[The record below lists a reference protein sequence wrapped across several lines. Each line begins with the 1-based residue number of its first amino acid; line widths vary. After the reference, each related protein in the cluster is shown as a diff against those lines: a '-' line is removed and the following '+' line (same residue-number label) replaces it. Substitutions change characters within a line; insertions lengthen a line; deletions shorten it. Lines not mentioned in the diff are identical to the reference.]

1 MLIAYSSSK
10 PDQLG
15 HGAARFLGFRL
26 VLGGGAD
33 DRDRWSAA
41 GLNTTQPGFGIA
53 GLGDLLG
60 IPGVVRRGVQ
70 DTTSE

>member
-1 MLIAYSSSK
+1 
-10 PDQLG
+10 
-15 HGAARFLGFRL
+15 L
-26 VLGGGAD
+26 VVGAD
-33 DRDRWSAA
+33 DRDRQSAA
-41 GLNTTQPGFGIA
+41 GFDTTKPRFGIA